1 MGLIKAVTSAIG
13 GTFAEQWQEAIEAD
27 NMGQTTVC
35 TGGVRVR
42 YDDKRNQNVQGTADV
57 ISNGSV
63 IHVNPMQFMLLTDGG
78 RIVDYT
84 ADEGYYRVDNS
95 AQPSLFNGQFGD
107 VLKDAWE
114 RFKFGGGTP
123 QKQKVY
129 FINLQEIK
137 GIKFGTANAVNYFD
151 NFYNA
156 ELFLRAFGNYSIE
169 VTNPLL
175 FFKQALPRNQERVDI
190 NDINEQYLSE
200 FVGAL
205 QASMNQMSVD
215 GVRVSQVASRSVEL
229 SKYMADVLDDSWN
242 QDRGFQV
249 KAVGIQSISYDDES
263 KKIISIRSQGAMLQ
277 DATIREGYV
286 QGSIA
291 RGVEAAGSNTAG
303 AGAAMMGVG
312 LGMNAGGGFMGQA
325 SSTNFQQMQMQQQ
338 QQAAQQA
345 AQGGGAAAATG
356 PVSGDQFYCS
366 NCGHKNQGGKFC
378 VECGTARPAAAAP
391 AKCTNCGFTPEGA
404 KPKFCPECGTAF

>member
-1 MGLIKAVTSAIG
+1 MGLIKAITSAVG
-13 GTFAEQWQEAIEAD
+13 GTFAEQWQESIEAD

-42 YDDKRNQNVQGTADV
+42 YDDKRNQNIQGTADV
-57 ISNGSV
+57 ISNGSI
-63 IHVNPMQFMLLTDGG
+63 IHVNPMQFMILTDGG

-84 ADEGYYRVDNS
+84 ADEGYFRVDNS

-169 VTNPLL
+169 VTNPIL

-205 QASMNQMSVD
+205 QASMNQMSID
-215 GVRVSQVASRSVEL
+215 GVRISQVASKSVEL
-229 SKYMADVLDDSWN
+229 SKYMADVLDESWKN
-242 QDRGFQV
+242 DRGFQV

-263 KKIISIRSQGAMLQ
+263 KKIINIRNSGAMLQ

-291 RGVEAAGSNTAG
+291 RGVEAAGSNAAG
-303 AGAAMMGVG
+303 AGTAMMGVG
-312 LGMNAGGGFMGQA
+312 LGMSAGGGFMGQA
-325 SSTNFQQMQMQQQ
+325 STTNLQQMQMQ
-338 QQAAQQA
+338 QQA
-345 AQGGGAAAATG
+345 AQGGGAAPAAAAAAT
-356 PVSGDQFYCS
+356 PASGDQFFCS
-366 NCGHKNQGGKFC
+366 NCGHKNVGGKFC
-378 VECGTARPAAAAP
+378 VECGTPRSAAAEP
-391 AKCTNCGFTPEGA
+391 AKCKNCGFTPSGSV
-404 KPKFCPECGTAF
+404 PKFCPECGTAF

>member
-1 MGLIKAVTSAIG
+1 MGIIRVAMDVLG
-13 GTFAEQWQEAIEAD
+13 GTLADQWQEAIEAD

-42 YDDKRNQNVQGTADV
+42 YDDKRNRNVKGTADV

-63 IHVNPMQFMLLTDGG
+63 IHVNPMQFMILTDGG
-78 RIVDYT
+78 RIIDYT

-169 VTNPLL
+169 VTNPIL

-190 NDINEQYLSE
+190 NDINEQYLAE

-205 QASMNQMSVD
+205 QAAMNQMSVD
-215 GVRVSQVASRSVEL
+215 GIRISQVASRSVEL
-229 SKYMADVLDDSWN
+229 SKYMADILDESWESE
-242 QDRGFQV
+242 RGFQV
-249 KAVGIQSISYDDES
+249 KSVGIQSISYDDES
-263 KKIISIRSQGAMLQ
+263 KEIISMRNKGAMLQ
-277 DATIREGYV
+277 DPTIREGFV

-291 RGVEAAGSNTAG
+291 RGIEAAGSNEAG
-303 AGAAMMGVG
+303 AGVAMMGVG
-312 LGMNAGGGFMGQA
+312 MGMSAGGGFMGQA
-325 SSTNFQQMQMQQQ
+325 STTNFQQMQMQQQ
-338 QQAAQQA
+338 AYQQQQQQQQAQQA
-345 AQGGGAAAATG
+345 PASGG
-356 PVSGDQFYCS
+356 QFFCS
-366 NCGHKNQGGKFC
+366 NCGHKNVSGKFC
-378 VECGTARPAAAAP
+378 VECGTPRAAAAP
-391 AKCTNCGFTPEGA
+391 PTCKNCGFAPQGTT
-404 KPKFCPECGTAF
+404 PKFCPECGTAF

>member
-13 GTFAEQWQEAIEAD
+13 GTFAEQWQESIEAD

-35 TGGVRVR
+35 TGGIRVR
-42 YDDKRNQNVQGTADV
+42 YDDKRNQNIQGTADV
-57 ISNGSV
+57 ISNGSI
-63 IHVNPMQFMLLTDGG
+63 IHVNPMQFMILTDGG

-84 ADEGYYRVDNS
+84 ADEGYFRVDNS

-205 QASMNQMSVD
+205 QASMNQMSID
-215 GVRVSQVASRSVEL
+215 GVRISQVASRSVEL
-229 SKYMADVLDDSWN
+229 SKYMADVLDESWKN
-242 QDRGFQV
+242 DRGFQV
-249 KAVGIQSISYDDES
+249 KSVGIQSISYDDES
-263 KKIISIRSQGAMLQ
+263 KKIINIRNSGAMLQ

-291 RGVEAAGSNTAG
+291 RGVEAAGSNAAG
-303 AGAAMMGVG
+303 AGTAMMGVG
-312 LGMNAGGGFMGQA
+312 LGMSAGGGFMGQA
-325 SSTNFQQMQMQQQ
+325 STTNLQQMQMQQQ
-338 QQAAQQA
+338 AQQQA
-345 AQGGGAAAATG
+345 AQGGGAAPAASA
-356 PVSGDQFYCS
+356 PAVGDQYFCT
-366 NCGHKNQGGKFC
+366 NCGHKNLGGKFC
-378 VECGTARPAAAAP
+378 VECGTPRPAAAEP
-391 AKCTNCGFTPEGA
+391 AKCKNCGFAPQGSV
-404 KPKFCPECGTAF
+404 PKFCPECGTAF